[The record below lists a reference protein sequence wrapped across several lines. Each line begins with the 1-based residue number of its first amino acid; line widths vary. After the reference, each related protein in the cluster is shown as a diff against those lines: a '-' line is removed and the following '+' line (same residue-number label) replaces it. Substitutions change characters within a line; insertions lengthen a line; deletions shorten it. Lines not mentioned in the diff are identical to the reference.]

1 MVEFCSDLEKAA
13 SCIRAGGVAI
23 CPAEGVYGISCLA
36 GDDKAVRRVIAMKER
51 DSSKGLITV
60 ASSEGQ
66 LEGLWDREA
75 VPQKA
80 RSLMDRLW
88 PGPFTFVVPCAPE
101 LSGSALTGGRGTIA
115 VRLTAFKTLQDLCT
129 LCSSALVTTS
139 ANLSGMEAVSDF
151 SLISPIILKRADVA
165 LDLPCQGLGG
175 ASSVYD
181 ATAGALLRRGPQ
193 WPEDL

>member
-1 MVEFCSDLEKAA
+1 MVEFTSDPGKAA
-13 SCIRAGGVAI
+13 ACIKSGGVAV

-36 GDDKAVRRVIAMKER
+36 SDDKAVRRVIAMKER

-60 ASSEGQ
+60 VSSTSQ
-66 LEGLWDREA
+66 LEGLWDEKA
-75 VPQKA
+75 IPASA

-88 PGPFTFVVPCAPE
+88 PGPFTFVVPCSSE
-101 LSGSALTGGRGTIA
+101 FRGSVLTGGRGTIA
-115 VRLTAFKTLQDLCT
+115 VRLTAFKTLADLCT
-129 LCSSALVTTS
+129 QCGAALVTTS

-151 SLISPIILKRADVA
+151 SLLSPVILKRADVA

-181 ATAGALLRRGPQ
+181 AIAGRLIRRGPQ